1 LHCVCAII
9 GGMQARPPARA
20 IRFGTVTLIP
30 DERLLLKNGQPVS
43 LTPKAFDLLAVLAAS
58 AGRLVSKDQLIQ
70 AVWPDTVVEE
80 SNLTYHVFAIRKAL
94 GEAPDG
100 EKYIET
106 VPRKGYRFVAPLE
119 IEPAATILAPAA
131 PRGRRSMVAVS
142 AVLALAAVAYVGYA
156 RDRKPR
162 VEPPATSFQDAV
174 AGRLA
179 ESAMFAVSPDG
190 RRLVFAA
197 EGADGVM
204 RLWLRTMSQLK
215 PLPMQ
220 GTEVFTIVPPMIW
233 SPDSRFIA
241 YEAAGILKKVSVD
254 GGTPQAICQ
263 LPGTAVGG
271 SWNVRGDILVGNA
284 FGGLV
289 WCHAGSGIAAI
300 VSTVDADEQEI
311 HLVPSFLS
319 DGRHFIYLRISR
331 TKPATSGV
339 YLGELAPPGGGA
351 PARAVMAPRETPLI
365 ATGFGATFVPGQN
378 GEPSVIVFARDGALF
393 AQPFDE
399 RRLSLDGEPIRIAD
413 HIGSYLDTAFFS
425 ASSSTLV
432 YRAPQPDS
440 RLIWFDR
447 RGAELGRVGTPA
459 RFTALALSP
468 NGDRALVSTHAP
480 EGTANQDLWLFDL
493 VRSAAPQR
501 MTFEPTIEDSPL
513 WTNDSEFVFGSHGGP
528 SGVYRQSVGGEP
540 HLLFKSGA
548 PEFPSSAAFT
558 GRVLI
563 YTALRDGPWGADI
576 WMRTELGPSPRM
588 QRLIE
593 REGAQTQAQLSPDH
607 RWLAYVSNEAG
618 ANEVFVAEFQL
629 DPKSGSATVAKS
641 IRLSEGGGSAPRWR
655 ADGRELL
662 YLKPD
667 GTVMAMAVDPTHEI
681 LAKSASRLF
690 TVPDAIPHWGVTPD
704 GGRFLFA
711 VPVAPQ
717 PPFNIVQGWRGNLR
731 VTQ

>member
-1 LHCVCAII
+1 
-9 GGMQARPPARA
+9 MRPPART
-20 IRFGTVTLIP
+20 IRFGAVTLIP
-30 DERLLLKNGQPVS
+30 DERLLLKDGQPVS
-43 LTPKAFDLLAVLAAS
+43 LTPKAFDLLAALAAS
-58 AGRLVSKDQLIQ
+58 AGRLVSKDQLLQ
-70 AVWPDTVVEE
+70 AVWPDTAVEE
-80 SNLTYHVFAIRKAL
+80 SNLSYHVFAIRKAL

-106 VPRKGYRFVAPLE
+106 VPRKGYRFVAPLA
-119 IEPAATILAPAA
+119 IEPAAAVPVPAA
-131 PRGRRSMVAVS
+131 PRERRSMVVVS
-142 AVLALAAVAYVGYA
+142 AVLALVAVAYLGFA
-156 RDRKPR
+156 RDRNPR
-162 VEPPATSFQDAV
+162 VEPSATYFQDAV

-204 RLWLRTMSQLK
+204 RLWLRTMSELK
-215 PLPMQ
+215 PVPMQ

-241 YEAAGILKKVSVD
+241 YEATGILKKAAVD
-254 GGTPQAICQ
+254 GGTPQTICQ

-289 WCHAGSGIAAI
+289 WCHAGGGNAVI
-300 VSTVDADEQEI
+300 VSTVNAAEQEI

-339 YLGELAPPGGGA
+339 YLGELVPPDDGA
-351 PARAVMAPRETPLI
+351 PARVAMAPRENPLI
-365 ATGFGATFVPGQN
+365 ATGFGATLVPGQN
-378 GEPSVIVFARDGALF
+378 GEPSLIVFARDGALF

-399 RRLSLDGEPIRIAD
+399 GRLALGGEPMRLAD

-425 ASSSTLV
+425 ASPSTLV
-432 YRAPQPDS
+432 YRAPEPDF
-440 RLIWFDR
+440 RLTWFDR

-459 RFTALALSP
+459 RFTGLALSA
-468 NGDRALVSTHAP
+468 NGDRALVPTHAP
-480 EGTANQDLWLFDL
+480 EGTVNQDLWLFDL
-493 VRSAAPQR
+493 ARSAAPQR
-501 MTFEPTIEDSPL
+501 MTFEPTIERSPL
-513 WTNDSEFVFGSHGGP
+513 WTNDNEFAFGSQGGS
-528 SGVYRQSVGGEP
+528 SGIYRQSVGGGP
-540 HLLFKSGA
+540 HLVFKSGA
-548 PEFPSSAAFT
+548 PEVPSSAAFG
-558 GRVLI
+558 GRALI
-563 YTALRDGPWGADI
+563 YTALRDAPSGADI

-588 QRLIE
+588 QPLIE

-618 ANEVFVAEFQL
+618 PNEVFVAEFQL
-629 DPKSGSATVAKS
+629 NPASGSATVANS
-641 IRLSEGGGSAPRWR
+641 IRLSESGGFAPQWR

-667 GTVMAMAVDPTHEI
+667 GAVMSIAVDATHQI
-681 LAKSASRLF
+681 LANSATRLF
-690 TVPDAIPHWGVTPD
+690 AVPDVIPEWGVTPD
-704 GGRFLFA
+704 GRRFLFA

-717 PPFNIVQGWRGNLR
+717 APYNIVQGWRGNVR
-731 VTQ
+731 GTQ